1 MNTIIFSAGTNVSL
15 YIQRMSGMPGKGKVL
30 LMDDEQIILDMT
42 REVLKFLEYEVMF
55 AKDGREAIELYKKE
69 QASGEPFDIVILD
82 LFIPHGL
89 GGKETIEEL
98 RKIDPQVKSVISTG
112 YMEDPVVRDFSSYG
126 FDERLVKPYR
136 IPELKNLLE
145 KLMKK

>member
-1 MNTIIFSAGTNVSL
+1 MYHYTFRGSQG
-15 YIQRMSGMPGKGKVL
+15 MSGKGKVL

-82 LFIPHGL
+82 LFIPRGL

-112 YMEDPVVRDFSSYG
+112 YMDDPVVRDFSSYG
-126 FDERLVKPYR
+126 FSERLVKPYR

-145 KLMKK
+145 KLMKKQQ